1 MAAVR
6 EGSWTEGFESPS
18 KCKSLLARRC
28 LSTDV
33 FSVSVGMGLCFS
45 ERGSPKK
52 AFFELVPPS
61 HRLEVQ
67 KGRARAGAGRVM
79 FVRLGLLWLAAL
91 ALSLACCF
99 FLGSLHRPGAPPR
112 PFTQR
117 ALLRSDLSR
126 YGSHSQL
133 QIAAALF
140 CSLVLATWAAAEAPR
155 LNASI
160 AKCSYR
166 RRRRPR
172 STQSEDFRHPPTFCR
187 IQLHKGTCHGSR
199 RWRSAG
205 QTQPSWVC
213 A

>member
-1 MAAVR
+1 MLFRAR
-6 EGSWTEGFESPS
+6 KSQEG
-18 KCKSLLARRC
+18 
-28 LSTDV
+28 
-33 FSVSVGMGLCFS
+33 
-45 ERGSPKK
+45 
-52 AFFELVPPS
+52 FFELVPPS

-67 KGRARAGAGRVM
+67 KGRARAGPGRVM

-117 ALLRSDLSR
+117 ALLGSDLSR

-172 STQSEDFRHPPTFCR
+172 STESEDFRHPPTFCR

>member
-1 MAAVR
+1 
-6 EGSWTEGFESPS
+6 
-18 KCKSLLARRC
+18 
-28 LSTDV
+28 
-33 FSVSVGMGLCFS
+33 
-45 ERGSPKK
+45 
-52 AFFELVPPS
+52 
-61 HRLEVQ
+61 
-67 KGRARAGAGRVM
+67 M

-117 ALLRSDLSR
+117 ALLGSDLSR

-172 STQSEDFRHPPTFCR
+172 STQSEDFRHPSYFLQDPAAQGVRVTAAGGGGVPDRLNHPGSVHEIRMLQPRTIPASPRQNVSEWQTLTRCR
-187 IQLHKGTCHGSR
+187 PWRCNLDAQNPPQSR
-199 RWRSAG
+199 
-205 QTQPSWVC
+205 
-213 A
+213 